1 MKTADCRIRI
11 SKGSTPF
18 QLLLGN
24 RHFSIAVFLTC
35 LLASPLYAQQP
46 DSSLSA
52 IVRDYTAL
60 YTRETFDRWTRLFG
74 PGFTSANTNPTGG
87 ITIRTLSQFLEAQRQ
102 GFARA
107 KEMRE
112 TLENVRIEQ
121 RGKLAS
127 IWSDFTFH
135 YDGTPSKGKLVLLA
149 IADSL
154 GWKFHSLMFAY
165 DK

>member
-1 MKTADCRIRI
+1 MKSADCRITI

-24 RHFSIAVFLTC
+24 RHFSFAV
-35 LLASPLYAQQP
+35 LLALCIAPALKAQ
-46 DSSLSA
+46 DSALVA
-52 IVRDYTAL
+52 IVRDYTGL
-60 YTRETFDRWTRLFG
+60 YTRETFDQWTRLFG

-87 ITIRTLSQFLEAQRQ
+87 ITTRSLSQFLETQRQ

-121 RGKLAS
+121 HGKLAS

-135 YDGTPSKGKLVLLA
+135 YDGAPSKGKLVLLA

-165 DK
+165 DR